1 MARLYPEID
10 VINRLRVKPTEGEL
24 HILRILASELDDA
37 YKIYFNPYL
46 DGDRPDVVIVKE
58 NVGIFLIE
66 VKDWEL
72 KHYSLSIKNEWTV
85 QGKQDRSTIKSPQK
99 QVFYYKKNL
108 FEMHIRELGIL
119 EAINKRY
126 YGTVKCF
133 VYLHKTTKSQLNSF
147 YGHPLSSIKE
157 TISTLNSDRKSQLI
171 DHKKYEKRS
180 EYLKRSKSNLER
192 DLRMSFSQ
200 DDIKNLINKIEK
212 EIDNSLFSDTLF
224 DEVCRRISP
233 PEHVIDQGK
242 PLNLTKQQL
251 KLAVSLE
258 GKAKIK
264 GVAGCGKTEIIA
276 NRATNSHIRHDSD
289 VLILTFNITLKPL
302 IKDRISRIQNTS
314 KPDGIEVNNYHQFF
328 LSMCNEHNILIH
340 NKVDSLVENGIPK
353 EDAIGIVF
361 SDINTFSDIKTK
373 KYNTILIDEIQDYKT
388 EWINIIES
396 HFLSGNGEM
405 VLFGDQSQ
413 NIYHRKEDKGE
424 FSIFKGYGRWVKM
437 TKSLRS
443 KLDTP
448 LVYLFKKFQE
458 KYVSP
463 LHTDAESFES
473 TFTQGLLSYD
483 LLQYKRATLPLKPT
497 ETCEFIRKINRK
509 HNLIPNDVAILCSDR
524 NILKQINDEFI
535 KIEKTIAMVETT
547 EELNSL
553 KKFSGP
559 ETVHEDIEK
568 LKRRKKTFFM
578 QNSGLTKFSTVHS
591 FKGMDSSTVFYIL
604 TEADS
609 PELIYTGITRA
620 KTNLII
626 IDLSNS
632 TYSDYLEKEIGNL

>member
-1 MARLYPEID
+1 MAKLYPEID
-10 VINRLRVKPTEGEL
+10 VINRLRVKPTDGEL
-24 HILRILASELDDA
+24 HILRILASELDDT

-72 KHYSLSIKNEWTV
+72 KHYSLSIKNDWIV
-85 QGKQDRSTIKSPQK
+85 HGKQERCTIKSPQK
-99 QVFYYKKNL
+99 QVFHYKKNL

-133 VYLHKTTKSQLNSF
+133 VYLHKTTTSQLNSF
-147 YGHPLSSIKE
+147 YGHPLSLIKE
-157 TISTLNSDRKSQLI
+157 TTDALNSDRKLQLI
-171 DHKKYEKRS
+171 DHKQYEKKA

-200 DDIKNLINKIEK
+200 DNIKNLLNKIKK
-212 EIDNSLFSDTLF
+212 EINNSLFTATLF

-251 KLAVSLE
+251 KLAVSIE

-276 NRATNSHIRHDSD
+276 HRATNAHIRHDSE

-314 KPDGIEVNNYHQFF
+314 KPEGIEVNNYHQFF
-328 LSMCNEHNILIH
+328 KSRCNEHNILIQD
-340 NKVDSLVENGIPK
+340 KVKTLVKKGISK
-353 EDAIGIVF
+353 EDAVGIVF
-361 SDINTFSDIKTK
+361 SDINTFSDMETTK
-373 KYNTILIDEIQDYKT
+373 YKTILIDEIQDYQI
-388 EWINIIES
+388 EWIDIIENY
-396 HFLSGNGEM
+396 FLSKNGEI

-483 LLQYKRATLPLKPT
+483 LLQYKRATFPLNPT
-497 ETCEFIRKINRK
+497 EICEFIRKINRQ
-509 HNLIPNDVAILCSDR
+509 HNLTPNDVAVLCSDR
-524 NILKQINDEFI
+524 NILKKINDEFI
-535 KIEKTIAMVETT
+535 KIEKTIAMVETV
-547 EELNSL
+547 EELNML
-553 KKFSGP
+553 KTFSGP
-559 ETVHEDIEK
+559 ETVQEDTEK

-632 TYSDYLEKEIGNL
+632 TYADYLHKEIENL